1 MTAFDF
7 RRQLTESTGKVQQVI
22 KWLQSRKDVFYVA
35 DVQADPLY
43 YYLGDLL
50 YVPAAAVQHIE
61 MKVESRSSLE
71 TPNLAIERFSDMVR
85 AKVGGPWGTR
95 AEWYAHLYNDGL
107 FVMMRRAELVQWLTP
122 KLATFPTFEAV
133 NQTWKTTGI
142 LVRRD
147 AAQTVLMSHYREYRI
162 SMS

>member
-1 MTAFDF
+1 MTAFNF
-7 RRQLTESTGKVQQVI
+7 PRQLTESTIKVQQVI
-22 KWLQSRKDVFYVA
+22 KWLQSRKDVFLVA
-35 DVQADPLY
+35 DVQADPTY
-43 YYLGDLL
+43 FYLGDLL
-50 YVPAAAVQHIE
+50 YVPTAAVQHIE

-71 TPNLAIERFSDMVR
+71 TPNLAIERFSDRAR

-95 AEWYAHLYNDGL
+95 AEWYAHLYSDGL
-107 FVMMRRAELVQWLTP
+107 FVMMRRSELVQWLTP
-122 KLATFPTFEAV
+122 QLATFPTFEAI

-147 AAQTVLMSHYREYRI
+147 AAQTVLVSHYREYRI

>member
-1 MTAFDF
+1 MSAFNF
-7 RRQLTESTGKVQQVI
+7 QRQLTESTVKVQQVM
-22 KWLQSRKDVFYVA
+22 KWLQGRKDVFLAA
-35 DVQADPLY
+35 DVQDDPLY

-50 YVPAAAVQHIE
+50 YVPVQAVQHIE

-71 TPNLAIERFSDMVR
+71 TPNLAIERFSDAARSKM
-85 AKVGGPWGTR
+85 GGPWGTR
-95 AEWYAHLYNDGL
+95 AEWYAHLYGDGL
-107 FVMMRRAELVQWLTP
+107 FVMLRRAELVQWLTP
-122 KLATFPTFEAV
+122 KLASFPTFEAL

-147 AAQTVLMSHYREYRI
+147 AAQTALNTHYREYRI